1 MPRRRLRVLALGLG
15 PIGRAV
21 CQEIVA
27 APDLDLVGAVD
38 PAPELA
44 GRDVGSVL
52 GRPEARGLRVAAS
65 LAELRG
71 RKPDVIAHLSASRFP
86 DAARQIQD
94 VLPLGAAVVST
105 CEEMIAAPWSW
116 PKEAR
121 ALDRAAK
128 KAGVA
133 VLATG
138 VNPGFVM
145 DLLPAALANVC
156 VGVRRVRVGRYVDT
170 STRRGAL
177 QAKTGAG
184 ITPAEFRRRK
194 REGRIGHV
202 GLRDSLLFLMN
213 HLPIQGDVGEETL
226 RPILAAKEIRKGRTV
241 IPKGAVAGVH
251 QTVKA
256 TAPGS
261 RRAVAEFDLKMA
273 FGLEDPHDEIHFDGD
288 PPIRMRIEG
297 GVPGDRATVGAVLST
312 LRYAEDAPPGLGV

>member
-1 MPRRRLRVLALGLG
+1 MSHRRLRVVTLGLG

-21 CQEIVA
+21 SQEIAA
-27 APDLDLVGAVD
+27 APDLELIGAVD
-38 PAPELA
+38 PAPGLA
-44 GRDVGSVL
+44 GRDLAEVL
-52 GRPEARGLRVAAS
+52 RTSEPRGVRVAAS

-71 RKPDVIAHLSASRFP
+71 RKPDVVAHLSASRFP
-86 DAARQIQD
+86 EAARQIAE

-105 CEEMIAAPWSW
+105 CEEMIAAPWRW

-133 VLATG
+133 VVGTG

-156 VGVRRVRVGRYVDT
+156 VSVRRVTVERHVDT

-184 ITPAEFRRRK
+184 ITPAEFRRRRK
-194 REGRIGHV
+194 EGRIGHV
-202 GLRDSLLFLMN
+202 GLRDSLIFLMN
-213 HLPIQGDVGEETL
+213 HLPLEGDVGEETL
-226 RPILAAKEIRKGRTV
+226 RPILAAKEIRKGKV
-241 IPKGAVAGVH
+241 VVPKGAVAGVH

-261 RRAVAEFDLKMA
+261 RRVVAAFDLKMA
-273 FGLEDPHDEIHFDGD
+273 FGLEDPHDAIRFEGD
-288 PPIRMRIEG
+288 PPVRMRIEG

>member
-1 MPRRRLRVLALGLG
+1 MAGRRLRVVALGLG

-21 CQEIVA
+21 CREIVG
-27 APDLDLVGAVD
+27 APDLELIGAVD
-38 PAPELA
+38 PAPGLA
-44 GRDVGSVL
+44 GKDLAGIVG
-52 GRPEARGLRVAAS
+52 GGTPRGARVAAS
-65 LAELRG
+65 VSEIRG

-86 DAARQIQD
+86 DATRQITEI
-94 VLPLGAAVVST
+94 LPLGAAVVST
-105 CEEMIAAPWSW
+105 CEEMIAAPWRW

-133 VLATG
+133 VLGTG

-156 VGVRRVRVGRYVDT
+156 VGVSRGHVERHVDT

-194 REGRIGHV
+194 KEGRIGHV
-202 GLRDSLLFLMN
+202 GLRDSLIFLMN
-213 HLPIQGDVGEETL
+213 HLPLEGDVGEETL
-226 RPILAAKEIRKGRTV
+226 RPILAAEPIRKGRVT
-241 IPKGAVAGVH
+241 IEQGMVAGVH

-256 TAPGS
+256 VAPGT
-261 RRAVAEFDLKMA
+261 RRVVAAFDLKMA
-273 FGLEDPHDEIHFDGD
+273 FGLPDPRDEIRFEGD